1 MRLLFFMK
9 EGNAIFSISSYGAK
23 GRYMILFSWILC
35 YIILYIKVKR
45 ETMKT
50 VFLLFRALRPHQWI
64 KNGFILLPVIFAQPV
79 LDPFNLLIGIQAV
92 AVFCGLT
99 GAVYLLNDYMDREED
114 RHHPFKR
121 QRPLASG
128 LISPRLALGTA
139 VSLLL
144 ISLAGGFYVGRGFF
158 LVLLIYL
165 GVQILYNLWLRD
177 VVILDVFCVA
187 AGFFLRVIAGA
198 VVVSVPMSRWLII
211 CTILIAMFL
220 ILSKRRYEVIV
231 LGKIEGEKHRKVLSQ
246 YSAHLLDQMI
256 GVTTAG
262 VLLSYLLYCTSPET
276 VQKLRTENMIYTF
289 PFVLYGIF
297 RYLYL
302 IYQKREGGS
311 PERIIL
317 SDRPLLASVLL
328 WVVLCVLILN
338 GVL

>member
-1 MRLLFFMK
+1 
-9 EGNAIFSISSYGAK
+9 
-23 GRYMILFSWILC
+23 
-35 YIILYIKVKR
+35 
-45 ETMKT
+45 
-50 VFLLFRALRPHQWI
+50 
-64 KNGFILLPVIFAQPV
+64 
-79 LDPFNLLIGIQAV
+79 
-92 AVFCGLT
+92 
-99 GAVYLLNDYMDREED
+99 
-114 RHHPFKR
+114 
-121 QRPLASG
+121 
-128 LISPRLALGTA
+128 LGTA
-139 VSLLL
+139 VGLLL

-177 VVILDVFCVA
+177 VVIFDVFCVA
-187 AGFFLRVIAGA
+187 AGFFLRVTAGA
-198 VVVSVPMSRWLII
+198 VVVSVPMSRWLMI

-256 GVTTAG
+256 GVTTGG

>member
-1 MRLLFFMK
+1 MYNIFLP
-9 EGNAIFSISSYGAK
+9 GNGPAGDSHSLNFVLYVIFHIKAK
-23 GRYMILFSWILC
+23 SA
-35 YIILYIKVKR
+35 
-45 ETMKT
+45 TMKT
-50 VFLLFRALRPHQWI
+50 AFLLFRALRPHQWI
-64 KNGFILLPVIFAQPV
+64 KNGFILLPAIFAQPV
-79 LDPFNLLIGIQAV
+79 LEPFRLLVGIQAV

-114 RHHPFKR
+114 RHHPVKR
-121 QRPLASG
+121 QRPLAAG
-128 LISPRLALGTA
+128 LVSPRLALGTA
-139 VSLLL
+139 LGFLL
-144 ISLAGGFYVGRGFF
+144 ISLTGGVYIGRGFF
-158 LVLLIYL
+158 FVLLIYL
-165 GVQILYNLWLRD
+165 GVQVLYNLRLRD

-198 VVVSVPMSRWLII
+198 VVVGVPMSRWLII

-256 GVTTAG
+256 GITAAG

-276 VQKLRTENMIYTF
+276 VQKSHAEHMIYTF

-297 RYLYL
+297 RYLFL

-317 SDRPLLASVLL
+317 SDYPLLASVLL
-328 WVVLCVLILN
+328 WVALCVLILK